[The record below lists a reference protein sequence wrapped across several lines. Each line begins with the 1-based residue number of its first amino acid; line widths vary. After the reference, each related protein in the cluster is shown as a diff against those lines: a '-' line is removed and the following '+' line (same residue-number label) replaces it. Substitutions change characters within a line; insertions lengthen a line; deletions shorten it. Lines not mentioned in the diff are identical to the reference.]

1 MSEGNYNASIA
12 KIIFQAYFTAYSYT
26 HTIKQS
32 LAFLEDFKGRIY
44 EPFSG
49 EDEDAHF
56 LRQMLVVAIGD
67 YGTSP
72 RSGWFEKE
80 DAEAIKK
87 LIESEIEDAKTTL
100 SWSIFAEEDEEDER
114 TKETGSD

>member
-1 MSEGNYNASIA
+1 MSEFHNNHPNVAE
-12 KIIFQAYFTAYSYT
+12 IIFDAYFTAYSYN
-26 HTIKQS
+26 HTVKQS
-32 LAFLEDFKGRIY
+32 LAFLEDLMGRLY

-49 EDEDAHF
+49 EDEDAYF

-87 LIESEIEDAKTTL
+87 LIESEIESMKITL
-100 SWSIFAEEDEEDER
+100 SWSIFKEDEKDGQR
-114 TKETGSD
+114 PAN